1 MELDD
6 ILLRAIPGAAAAA
19 AAIYV
24 TKLSRSTSAQAGEW
38 RGDRLILRLARRTI
52 FIGVASLLFGGLIL
66 AFRLLAE
73 GPWLLWMELTVIGAM
88 AFFGLGAIYLI
99 VEGLFRYYSSD
110 DVELTRRSP
119 FLGNARFLWADL
131 SGVRRSDALG
141 GYRLDFR
148 HSGHLWIPDGMRG
161 GDSLVDYATYRLK
174 QGG

>member
-19 AAIYV
+19 AAIYL
-24 TKLSRSTSAQAGEW
+24 TKLGRSTSAQPAEW
-38 RGDRLILRLARRTI
+38 RGDRLILRPARRTI
-52 FIGVASLLFGGLIL
+52 MIGAASLLCGGLVL
-66 AFRLLAE
+66 AFRLTTE

-88 AFFGLGAIYLI
+88 AFFGLGALYLI
-99 VEGLFRYYSSD
+99 VEGLFRRYSAD

-131 SGVRRSDALG
+131 SGIRRSDALG

-148 HSGHLWIPDGMRG
+148 HSGHMWIPDGMRG
-161 GDSLVDYATYRLK
+161 GDSLVDYAAYRLK
-174 QGG
+174 QSG